1 MAKDAKADA
10 KPAAKEADKKD
21 SKPAAGSKCGCGS
34 KKK

>member
-1 MAKDAKADA
+1 MAKDAKATA

-21 SKPAAGSKCGCGS
+21 SKPADSKCGCGS